1 MKTLL
6 WIGAMLGA
14 HVASAGDVNSYF
26 NSSADQAPRGDA
38 GLWLTS
44 DKVKFNADLALRA
57 PDGST
62 LLQPRLSSTVAL
74 SDRLGLKTQLRLE
87 DWNSHAEVP
96 GANVVDSSLH
106 YRSSV
111 PFFDDLEGRFWRS
124 PDGQSGEALGMG
136 FHRRFV
142 VNDPTPIT
150 LSGKASVESTV
161 VPLQADAAEAAIE
174 AGALQI
180 GVEGAAVPSAA
191 RAETRRVRLETEL
204 GGILPK
210 ARGRSAL
217 NFKID
222 QATGATR
229 ASASSVA
236 YRYSWKIGG
245 ADLGFNFKLRRT
257 IDTTTSILDH
267 SVGLNWKW
275 QL

>member
-14 HVASAGDVNSYF
+14 HIASAGEVTSYF
-26 NSSADQAPRGDA
+26 KSSADQAPRGDA

-57 PDGST
+57 PDGPT
-62 LLQPRLSSTVAL
+62 LLEPRLSSTVAL
-74 SDRLGLKTQLRLE
+74 SDRLGLQTQLRLD
-87 DWNSHAEVP
+87 DWNTHAEIP
-96 GANVVDSSLH
+96 GANVVDTELR

-111 PFFDDLEGRFWRS
+111 PFFDDLEGRVWRS
-124 PDGQSGEALGMG
+124 PDGQSGERLGMG
-136 FHRRFV
+136 FHHRFV
-142 VNDPTPIT
+142 VGDPTPIT
-150 LSGKASVESTV
+150 LSGKASVESTI
-161 VPLQADAAEAAIE
+161 VPLQADSAQPEID
-174 AGALQI
+174 AGAPQT
-180 GVEGAAVPSAA
+180 EADGAAVQSVV

-204 GGILPK
+204 GGILPQ
-210 ARGRSAL
+210 ARGRSAV
-217 NFKID
+217 NFKVD

-229 ASASSVA
+229 ATASSVA

-245 ADLGFNFKLRRT
+245 ADLRFNFKLRRT
-257 IDTTTSILDH
+257 IDNATSILDR